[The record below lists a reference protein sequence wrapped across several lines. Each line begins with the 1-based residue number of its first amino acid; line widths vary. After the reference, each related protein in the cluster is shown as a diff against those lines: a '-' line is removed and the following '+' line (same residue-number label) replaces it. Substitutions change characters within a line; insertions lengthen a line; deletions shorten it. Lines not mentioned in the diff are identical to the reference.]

1 MIQAAKII
9 GTGLATTGLI
19 GAGVGIGVV
28 FGALMWGVSLNPS
41 LLGKF
46 LYHGILAFDF
56 TDAAGLLGIIIGIV
70 VSLLLICLIYHL
82 VLRSSFN
89 LKLFLLPLG
98 IILLLTFAFLFI
110 GLLFTLGIEL
120 ISYIK
125 VFHKLYI
132 GSRYIYMASPGG
144 DPDDVFRARAKDRIT
159 VILFNKICEKHN
171 VPLDLKMYIQ
181 DYFRYFWL
189 NKYNRLNRIWPHSDK

>member
-9 GTGLATTGLI
+9 GTKLTTTGLI
-19 GAGVGIGVV
+19 DAGVGIGVV
-28 FGALMWGVSLNPS
+28 FGALILGVSRDTS
-41 LLGKF
+41 LLGQF

-56 TDAAGLLGIIIGIV
+56 TNAAGLLEIIIGIV
-70 VSLLLICLIYHL
+70 VSLLLICLIYNL

-89 LKLFLLPLG
+89 LQLFLLPIG
-98 IILLLTFAFLFI
+98 IILLLIFAFLFI
-110 GLLFTLGIEL
+110 GLLFTLEIEL

-144 DPDDVFRARAKDRIT
+144 DPDDVFRARAKDRVT
-159 VILFNKICEKHN
+159 GILFNKICEKHN
-171 VPLDLKMYIQ
+171 VTLHLKIYIQ

-189 NKYNRLNRIWPHSDK
+189 NKYNRLNRIWPHWDQ